1 MHGSPATRRL
11 GCLILLVIGLLS
23 CGGLGVLV
31 NAGQGPALIYPG
43 AVPHLGTPAQ
53 QLGLYG
59 AYETADSVEMV
70 AAWYARQGVLG
81 QRELLAGRPSASG
94 RTERPWWTELPVLG
108 RRLPGGRVFYYRAVA
123 AGPRTVINLW
133 CDPPCR
139 PDDSPLSG
147 LPSIP

>member
-1 MHGSPATRRL
+1 MAPRSPSRRVAGSL
-11 GCLILLVIGLLS
+11 LLLLLVLLLL
-23 CGGLGVLV
+23 GGLGALFFVGQPRPLV
-31 NAGQGPALIYPG
+31 YPG

-59 AYETADSVEMV
+59 AYETPDSVDLV

-81 QRELLAGRPSASG
+81 QRELLGGAPSVSG
-94 RTERPWWTELPVLG
+94 QTARPWWTGLPLVG

-123 AGPRTVINLW
+123 SGARTVINLW

-139 PDDSPLSG
+139 PGDPPLPF
-147 LPSIP
+147 LP